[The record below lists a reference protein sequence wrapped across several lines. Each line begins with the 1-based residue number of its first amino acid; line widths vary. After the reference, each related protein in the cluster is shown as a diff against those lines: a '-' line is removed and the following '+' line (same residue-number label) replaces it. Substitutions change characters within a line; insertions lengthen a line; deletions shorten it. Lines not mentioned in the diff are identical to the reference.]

1 MEIVLE
7 VSIRIVQGGLMAW
20 LWRKGGKIDKDYRR
34 VIAPVLV
41 FIITRNI
48 GVALMIAGLGRVP
61 TTLVKDD
68 LKVWGQIF
76 WWTPF
81 LCALHAVPVFV
92 VAGLWPTI
100 GLFVLQY
107 LMILGSNLIDF
118 PKWNWY
124 EKVYGFVLGV
134 VLK

>member
-7 VSIRIVQGGLMAW
+7 VIIRIFQGGLMAW
-20 LWRKGGKIDKDYRR
+20 LWRMGGKIDKNYRR
-34 VIAPVLV
+34 VIAPVLI

-61 TTLVKDD
+61 TTLIGDD
-68 LKVWGQIF
+68 LKVWGQLF
-76 WWTPF
+76 WWVPF
-81 LCALHAVPVFV
+81 LCFLHAIPVFI
-92 VAGLWPTI
+92 VAGLWPAVA
-100 GLFVLQY
+100 LLVLQY

-124 EKVYGFVLGV
+124 EKTFGFCLGI
-134 VLK
+134 LLR